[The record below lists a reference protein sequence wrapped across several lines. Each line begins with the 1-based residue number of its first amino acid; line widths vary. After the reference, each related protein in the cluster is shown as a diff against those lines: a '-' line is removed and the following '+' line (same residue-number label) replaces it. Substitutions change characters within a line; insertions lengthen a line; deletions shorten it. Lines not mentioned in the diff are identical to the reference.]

1 MRSVWLTS
9 QNILLWRETEY
20 AVHIRIKDFIIREN
34 KVKRMEDTAYTYMVE
49 CGDGS
54 LYTGWTNHLEERMKS
69 HNQGKGAKYT
79 KSRLPVRLVYYE
91 TFSTKKEAMQ
101 REYAIKQ
108 LTRKDKLKLVAGQP
122 KAVWENCKRIAGL
135 EV

>member
-1 MRSVWLTS
+1 MDKVWFVY
-9 QNILLWRETEY
+9 LLR
-20 AVHIRIKDFIIREN
+20 
-34 KVKRMEDTAYTYMVE
+34 

-54 LYTGWTNHLEERMKS
+54 LYCGITDDVSRRLEA
-69 HNQGKGAKYT
+69 HAAGKGAKYT

-122 KAVWENCKRIAGL
+122 KAVRENCKRIAGL